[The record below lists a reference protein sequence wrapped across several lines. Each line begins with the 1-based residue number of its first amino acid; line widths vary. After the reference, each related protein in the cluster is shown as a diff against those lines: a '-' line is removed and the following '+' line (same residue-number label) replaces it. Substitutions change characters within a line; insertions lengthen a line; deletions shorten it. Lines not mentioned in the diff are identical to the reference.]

1 MTAVVLSVD
10 YLRDRAV
17 DFSVPLYVDQQAVGY
32 KRPVFEADM
41 LGFVKPYSYEV
52 KKQIFFGG
60 QLDNLY
66 FAQSGILMDQ
76 CLCSVTF
83 IDDSVLSA
91 AVVFAVGNCGAGVRL
106 HFHDPAVPDQV
117 GIWRWALYNAK
128 PFMVVLLKHTR

>member
-52 KKQIFFGG
+52 KKQIFSVDS
-60 QLDNLY
+60 LITCILLNLAY
-66 FAQSGILMDQ
+66 LWI
-76 CLCSVTF
+76 SVF
-83 IDDSVLSA
+83 VL
-91 AVVFAVGNCGAGVRL
+91 
-106 HFHDPAVPDQV
+106 
-117 GIWRWALYNAK
+117 
-128 PFMVVLLKHTR
+128 

>member
-52 KKQIFFGG
+52 KIFF
-60 QLDNLY
+60 
-66 FAQSGILMDQ
+66 
-76 CLCSVTF
+76 
-83 IDDSVLSA
+83 
-91 AVVFAVGNCGAGVRL
+91 R
-106 HFHDPAVPDQV
+106 
-117 GIWRWALYNAK
+117 
-128 PFMVVLLKHTR
+128 